1 LEIERENITAA
12 RSKHPL
18 VEWGREGQHGM
29 AEDKPRGTL
38 MAGFGRGRLGGKGE
52 KDDCSAKIVEKYNA
66 AKTSNHANHAR
77 LNVPFIAMRFLTV
90 KGIRSDA

>member
-12 RSKHPL
+12 RSKYPL
-18 VEWGREGQHGM
+18 VEWGREGQDGVG
-29 AEDKPRGTL
+29 EDKARGTL
-38 MAGFGRGRLGGKGE
+38 MGGFGRGSLGGKGE
-52 KDDCSAKIVEKYNA
+52 EDDCSAKIVKKYNA

-77 LNVPFIAMRFLTV
+77 LNVPFIAMRFPAS